1 MTHTMS
7 ALVLNGPGDVQLAEK
22 PIPEPEPGE
31 VVLAVEATTICGTDL
46 RIISG
51 EKTTG
56 YTPASPSATR
66 SPDGSPPSAKEW
78 KD

>member
-51 EKTTG
+51 EKTNESRSEERRVG
-56 YTPASPSATR
+56 KECRSRWSPYH
-66 SPDGSPPSAKEW
+66 
-78 KD
+78 